1 MDPTATLL
9 AFISPG
15 LAEALAVIGTTLGIR
30 AAASV
35 GLSVISDEPRMAGR
49 VYALAF
55 FPATQ
60 TLVYGFVYMYMMYSS
75 LANLQNISTST
86 AAALLAISVFVG
98 LAQMMSAWMQG
109 KVCADGIA
117 QLVKTE
123 GRIFGSAIVLAAY
136 EEMFG
141 ILGMV
146 FGYLMGSLA
155 LGLSS

>member
-1 MDPTATLL
+1 MDPITTFV

-15 LAEALAVIGTTLGIR
+15 IAEAFAVVGTTLGIR

-35 GLSVISDEPRMAGR
+35 GLSVISDDPKMAGR

-60 TLVYGFVYMYMMYSS
+60 TLVYGFVYMYMMYTRLSTLRDIS
-75 LANLQNISTST
+75 LST
-86 AAALLAISVFVG
+86 AAALLAISLFVG
-98 LAQMMSAWMQG
+98 IAELVSAWMQG

-117 QLVKTE
+117 QLIKTE
-123 GRIFGSAIVLAAY
+123 GRIFGSAVILAAY
-136 EEMFG
+136 EELFG
-141 ILGMV
+141 ILGMA
-146 FGYLMGSLA
+146 FGYMMGSLA